1 MAKTNTPGHMSVAG
15 QKKTYSAESLRSFTA
30 SAFEKVGV
38 PPEDAALAA
47 ASLVEADLRG
57 VETHGISHY
66 LPLHIKRIKIGL
78 VEPRA
83 NIVIKRERP
92 STVLLDGGNG
102 LGQVIAG
109 RAMRMAIEKAAHTG
123 AAFVGI
129 TNSNHFGA
137 CAYWSMMALPHDQI
151 GIAMTNG
158 SKLTAPWGGRQAM
171 LGTAPISVAIPG
183 DREGSVVLDM
193 ATTATTK
200 GRVLLYDKRNLRL
213 DPTWALD
220 AIGRPTTD
228 PKEALQGLLQ
238 PVGGYKGYGL
248 ALVIE
253 LLSGILTGGDWSYHL
268 GGPLAED
275 FSRPTGVGSCFGAIA
290 VDAYMEP
297 DEFKAQVDR
306 VIREIHESPRAEGCE
321 RIYMPGEI
329 EAECKARRETEGI
342 PLDTDVV
349 KRLTDMGD
357 DLGVPFPAEM

>member
-1 MAKTNTPGHMSVAG
+1 MDIADP
-15 QKKTYSAESLRSFTA
+15 KKAYSAEALRSFTA
-30 SAFEKVGV
+30 SAFEKAGV
-38 PPEDAALAA
+38 PPEDAAMAA

-83 NIVIKRERP
+83 NIVVKRERL
-92 STVLLDGGNG
+92 STALLDGGNG

-109 RAMRMAIEKAAHTG
+109 RAMNLAIEKAARTG
-123 AAFVGI
+123 TAFVGI

-137 CAYWSMMALPHDQI
+137 CAYWSMMALPHNQI

-158 SKLTAPWGGRQAM
+158 SKLPAPGGGRQAM
-171 LGTAPISVAIPG
+171 WGTAPISVAIPG
-183 DREGSVVLDM
+183 DQERSVVLDM

-200 GRVLLYDKRNLRL
+200 GRILLYDKRHLRL

-220 AIGRPTTD
+220 SAGRPTTD
-228 PKEALQGLLQ
+228 PKEALKGLLQ

-248 ALVIE
+248 ALVFE

-290 VDAYMEP
+290 VDAFMEP
-297 DEFKAQVDR
+297 IDFKRQVDR
-306 VIREIHESPRAEGCE
+306 VIREIHESPKAEGYD
-321 RIYMPGEI
+321 RIYMPGEM
-329 EAECKARRETEGI
+329 EAECKAKRQVEGI
-342 PLDTDVV
+342 PLDADVV
-349 KRLTDMGD
+349 MRLTNMGNE
-357 DLGVPFPAEM
+357 LGVLFPTEM